1 MEPKITREE
10 AEKATKAHGSKAAA
24 AEALGVSEAA
34 VRRALKRD
42 EAPQELVDTR
52 LLRSE
57 AARRSAEVAA
67 KELRKRLSDF
77 EEQEEIYSRLKP
89 VRVEAAMSRPKTG
102 LRPAATCSIAS
113 DWHVGEVVTEEESLG
128 SNHYDLAE
136 MKLRAE
142 AYWGNVLFLRN
153 DAKRTTTAEDHVLI
167 LGGDM
172 ISGSIHPELSATN
185 EVGLVDQVQA
195 GYEAIMPGIE
205 ALSNDCRKVV
215 VIGIGGNHGRMTLKS
230 QIKDG
235 WANSLDVLLYRML
248 REGSKHLENVEFHIP
263 RAEAMHLDVMGHRL
277 RVQHGTFQRSNGGT
291 GGILVPL
298 RRFAFVEGGADYFI
312 FGHFH
317 QAQWFDEII
326 VNGSLIGDSGY
337 NRLLGLG
344 SRPPEQVF
352 FVMDQVRG
360 VRRFERV
367 SVT

>member
-1 MEPKITREE
+1 MDAKISREQ
-10 AEKATKAHGSKAAA
+10 AEKAVKQHGSKVAA

-34 VRRALKRD
+34 IRRALKRD
-42 EAPQELVDTR
+42 DAPQELTDTR
-52 LLRSE
+52 LLRAE
-57 AARRSAEVAA
+57 AARRTAEAA
-67 KELRKRLSDF
+67 SKELLKRLSAF
-77 EEQEEIYSRLKP
+77 EEQEEIFSRLRP
-89 VRVEAAMSRPKTG
+89 VRVEAATSRPKTG
-102 LRPAATCSIAS
+102 LRPAATVSVAS
-113 DWHVGEVVTEEESLG
+113 DWHVGEVVTEAESLG
-128 SNHYDLAE
+128 SNHYDLKEMAE
-136 MKLRAE
+136 RAS

-153 DAKRTTTAEDHVLI
+153 DAKRTTTADDHVLI
-167 LGGDM
+167 LDGDM
-172 ISGSIHPELSATN
+172 ISGSIHPELMATN
-185 EVGLVDQVQA
+185 EVGLVEQVQA
-195 GYEAIMPGIE
+195 AYEAIMPGIE
-205 ALSNDCRKVV
+205 ALSSDTRKTIVV
-215 VIGIGGNHGRMTLKS
+215 GIGGNHGRMTLKS

-248 REGSKHLENVEFHIP
+248 REGSKHLENVEWHIP
-263 RAEAMHLDVMGHRL
+263 RAEATFLDVMDHRM

-298 RRFAFVEGGADYFI
+298 RRFAMVEGGADYFV

-352 FVMDQVRG
+352 FVMDQIRG